1 MRHGFF
7 GALVACAF
15 AIGAQA
21 AEFAATKPTAR
32 VDYWQKRQADITAQ
46 LAPGQDLSRYRLVFI
61 GDSITDF
68 WLLGN
73 NPWAVGQKFGRALWD
88 ESFGSSS
95 AHPALN
101 IGISGDR
108 IEHVLYRIAAPA
120 DGGIGQLDRADLKPD
135 AVVLMLGINNSYDAE
150 TPADAA
156 IFAGVKAAV
165 ATIHARKPGARIIL
179 QSLLPTNDEA
189 KNAAIV
195 RPVNAQLKALAASPD
210 FAPFVTWLDLY
221 PGFVDANGKQIA
233 GLFNDGLHP
242 NEAGYRVWRDRLLP
256 VVTSV
261 GRAS

>member
-1 MRHGFF
+1 MRYW
-7 GALVACAF
+7 AF
-15 AIGAQA
+15 AALAAFSLSVGAQA
-21 AEFAATKPTAR
+21 AEFAATKPTER
-32 VDYWQKRQADITAQ
+32 VDYWQKRQAEITRQ
-46 LAPGQDLSRYRLVFI
+46 LGDGQDLARYRLVFI

-68 WLLGN
+68 WLLGD
-73 NPWAVGQKFGRALWD
+73 NPWAIGQKFGRAIWD
-88 ESFGSSS
+88 ECFGAAS

-101 IGISGDR
+101 LGISGDR

-120 DGGIGQLDRADLKPD
+120 DGGIGQLDRADLQPD

-179 QSLLPTNDEA
+179 QSLLPTSDEA
-189 KNAAIV
+189 RNAGIV
-195 RPVNAQLKALAASPD
+195 RPVNARLKVLATTPA

-221 PGFVDANGKQIA
+221 PGFVDADGRQIA

-242 NEAGYRVWRDRLLP
+242 NDAGYMVWRDRLLP
-256 VVTSV
+256 VIA
-261 GRAS
+261 GPRR

>member
-1 MRHGFF
+1 MRHGCF

-15 AIGAQA
+15 AVGAQA
-21 AEFAATKPTAR
+21 AEFAATKPTER
-32 VDYWQKRQADITAQ
+32 VDYWQKRQAEITAQ
-46 LAPGQDLSRYRLVFI
+46 LAEGQDLSGYRLVFI

-73 NPWAVGQKFGRALWD
+73 NPWATGQKFGRGVWD
-88 ESFGSSS
+88 QSFGETS
-95 AHPALN
+95 AMPALN
-101 IGISGDR
+101 LGISGDR

-120 DGGIGQLDRADLKPD
+120 DGGIGQLDRADLKPA

-150 TPADAA
+150 APADAA

-179 QSLLPTNDEA
+179 QSLLPTNDEV

-195 RPVNAQLKALAASPD
+195 RPVNTQLKAMAASPAY
-210 FAPFVTWLDLY
+210 APFVTWLDLY
-221 PGFVDANGKQIA
+221 PGFADANGKQLA
-233 GLFNDGLHP
+233 ALFNDGLHP

-256 VVTSV
+256 VVMAV
-261 GRAS
+261 GQAS

>member
-1 MRHGFF
+1 MRRW
-7 GALVACAF
+7 AF
-15 AIGAQA
+15 AVLAALSLGVGVEA

-32 VDYWQKRQADITAQ
+32 VDYWQKRQADITRQ

-68 WLLGN
+68 WLLGD
-73 NPWAVGQKFGRALWD
+73 NPWAVGQKFGRAIWD
-88 ESFGSSS
+88 ESFGTSS

-101 IGISGDR
+101 LGISGDR

-120 DGGIGQLDRADLKPD
+120 DGGIGQLDRVDLKPD

-165 ATIHARKPGARIIL
+165 MTIHARKPGARIIL

-189 KNAAIV
+189 KNVSIV
-195 RPVNAQLKALAASPD
+195 RPVNAQLKALAATPE

-242 NEAGYRVWRDRLLP
+242 NDAGYKVWRDRLLP
-256 VVTSV
+256 VVAAG
-261 GRAS
+261 GR

>member
-1 MRHGFF
+1 MRHWAFT
-7 GALVACAF
+7 ALAALSLSV
-15 AIGAQA
+15 GAQA
-21 AEFAATKPTAR
+21 AEFATTKPTER
-32 VDYWQKRQADITAQ
+32 VDYWQKRQAEITAQ

-68 WLLGN
+68 WLLGD
-73 NPWAVGQKFGRALWD
+73 NPWAVGQKFGRAIWD
-88 ESFGSSS
+88 ESFGTAS

-101 IGISGDR
+101 LGISGDR

-120 DGGIGQLDRADLKPD
+120 DGGIGQLDRADLQPD

-156 IFAGVKAAV
+156 IFAGVKTAV
-165 ATIHARKPGARIIL
+165 TTIHAHKPGARIIL

-195 RPVNAQLKALAASPD
+195 RPVNAKLEALAAAPD

-221 PGFVDANGKQIA
+221 PGFVDADGKQIA
-233 GLFNDGLHP
+233 VLFNDGLHP
-242 NEAGYRVWRDRLLP
+242 NAAGYKVWRDQLLP
-256 VVTSV
+256 VVAAHS
-261 GRAS
+261 R